1 VLYIALGNWI
11 MAAERQF
18 GSPGA
23 ARKLEAHVLT
33 RPAGGPA
40 AHRIPFIAAC
50 LGILVFLTSCSGGV
64 TETVSTAVEDSSS
77 AIATAR
83 LALGQNSAGKLATA
97 ATSTTLDDALKEL
110 LTSRDTMLK
119 LSPSTAE
126 DRAAVEQALTVL
138 DGCAA
143 GLTTARAAVSS
154 DDGAPSLADGERELA
169 SAADRLD
176 QLTAKEG
183 GK

>member
-1 VLYIALGNWI
+1 
-11 MAAERQF
+11 
-18 GSPGA
+18 
-23 ARKLEAHVLT
+23 VLT
-33 RPAGGPA
+33 GPAGRPVA
-40 AHRIPFIAAC
+40 YRIPLIAAC
-50 LGILVFLTSCSGGV
+50 LGTLVFLTSCGAGV
-64 TETVSTAVEDSSS
+64 TETVSKAVQDSSS

-83 LALGQNSAGKLATA
+83 LALGQDSAGKLTRAATA
-97 ATSTTLDDALKEL
+97 TTLDDALKEFQ
-110 LTSRDTMLK
+110 TSRDTVIK

-126 DRAAVEQALTVL
+126 DRAAVQEALTVL

-143 GLTTARAAVSS
+143 GLTTSREAVSS

-183 GK
+183 SK